1 MPQKSKMIKQKTI
14 TFLDIANIFLLYV
27 MKFFRKARL
36 CSILLIKN
44 HGASGDWLKTQLFTK
59 VDFQQTEV
67 AKTLIFYGFVVFEP
81 PDMKAKQR
89 FCKVCKL
96 CSFTQERLDLLQQ
109 ITKFSK
115 MLLFCHF
122 FDHFDKNTP
131 TVQYS
136 KCDILVMNVN
146 FRLVN

>member
-14 TFLDIANIFLLYV
+14 TFIDIANIFLLYV

-96 CSFTQERLDLLQQ
+96 CSFTLERPVRHKKSPTFQKMICSFCGDWCLESSVFLQ
-109 ITKFSK
+109 
-115 MLLFCHF
+115 LFH
-122 FDHFDKNTP
+122 KN
-131 TVQYS
+131 
-136 KCDILVMNVN
+136 
-146 FRLVN
+146 